1 MALVYLLSFP
11 LMFVYFLHKTLSS
24 LKISSVKNKINH
36 QNEVICSKR
45 IYNKW
50 LVLTGKKIEDSIKD
64 GLIITITTTGILY
77 VLKTVTV
84 KPPKVSIT
92 FQSLRCHQDRWHL
105 VDHCILKAQDITHN
119 IATGLWSTMPLSTA
133 LPLPWRVLLVLERVS
148 IHNPNFVD
156 KKSSHIT

>member
-50 LVLTGKKIEDSIKD
+50 LVLKD

-133 LPLPWRVLLVLERVS
+133 LLLSWRVLLVLERVS
-148 IHNPNFVD
+148 IQNANFVD
-156 KKSSHIT
+156 KKSSHVT